1 MMTLYDYPRA
11 PSPRRARVFLAEKGV
26 PHDTVIVDLGAQ
38 EQLTDDFRAINPHCT
53 VPALR
58 LDSGQ
63 VLTDNAAIH
72 AYIESAYPEP
82 PLLGIT
88 PEEKADIASWNARI
102 EQDGFA
108 AVAESL
114 RNAAP
119 AMAGRALTGPVDYAQ
134 IPALIERGA
143 TRFDHFMAML
153 NGNLADRAFIATDR
167 FSLADISAYVVVD
180 FARVIRRKPGDDH
193 PHLIRWRDR
202 IAARPSMAL

>member
-1 MMTLYDYPRA
+1 MLTLYDFLRA

-26 PHDTVIVDLGAQ
+26 PHETVIVDLATQ
-38 EQLTDDFRAINPHCT
+38 EQLSDGFRAINPQCT

-58 LDSGQ
+58 LDSGL
-63 VLTDNAAIH
+63 VLTDNAGIH
-72 AYIESAYPEP
+72 AYIEAAYPAP
-82 PLLGIT
+82 PLLGVT

-102 EQDGFA
+102 EQDAFA

-119 AMAGRALTGPVDYAQ
+119 AMAGRALTGPVDYDQ

-143 TRFDHFMAML
+143 TRFDHFMDML
-153 NGNLADRAFIATDR
+153 DRHLADRAFIATDR
-167 FSLADISAYVVVD
+167 FSLADISAYIVID
-180 FARVIRRKPGDDH
+180 FARVIRRQPGAGH
-193 PHLIRWRDR
+193 PHLIRWRDS